1 MPGPPEAEVP
11 EQRIFQDFFPRSN
24 AGQRRIQQSKSRY
37 AVGMLRRESVANHV
51 TNVVGDELRLF
62 DFQRVENA
70 RDIIPLRFL
79 VVTARRM

>member
-1 MPGPPEAEVP
+1 
-11 EQRIFQDFFPRSN
+11 
-24 AGQRRIQQSKSRY
+24 
-37 AVGMLRRESVANHV
+37 MLRRERVADHV